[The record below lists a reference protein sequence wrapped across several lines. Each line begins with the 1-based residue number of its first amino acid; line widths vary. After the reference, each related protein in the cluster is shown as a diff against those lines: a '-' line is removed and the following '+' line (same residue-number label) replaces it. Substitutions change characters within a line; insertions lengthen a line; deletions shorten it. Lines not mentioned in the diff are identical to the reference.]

1 MFNSKF
7 KEKVDEYC
15 KKLKISVREALEHDY
30 IKRLHKRWRKSM
42 DKKVKMEM
50 FEKLERLENRKQ
62 KIMEQAIWHDGE
74 MDLFSEEMC
83 NALDS
88 QIIDI
93 EIQLEEN
100 GIVYPYVWVMNNIMP
115 ILYYITALIL
125 AL

>member
-1 MFNSKF
+1 
-7 KEKVDEYC
+7 
-15 KKLKISVREALEHDY
+15 
-30 IKRLHKRWRKSM
+30 M

-62 KIMEQAIWHDGE
+62 KIMEQAIMHDGG
-74 MDLFSEEMC
+74 MNPFSEDIC

>member
-1 MFNSKF
+1 MGF
-7 KEKVDEYC
+7 K
-15 KKLKISVREALEHDY
+15 
-30 IKRLHKRWRKSM
+30 

-62 KIMEQAIWHDGE
+62 KIMEQAIMHDGG
-74 MDLFSEEMC
+74 MNPFSEDIC

-100 GIVYPYVWVMNNIMP
+100 GIVYPYV
-115 ILYYITALIL
+115 
-125 AL
+125 

>member
-1 MFNSKF
+1 MNNI
-7 KEKVDEYC
+7 YG
-15 KKLKISVREALEHDY
+15 LSVRRV
-30 IKRLHKRWRKSM
+30 KRIARIFLISAIGIKRWRKSM

-62 KIMEQAIWHDGE
+62 KIMEQAIMHDGG
-74 MDLFSEEMC
+74 MNPFSEDIC

-100 GIVYPYVWVMNNIMP
+100 GIVYPYV
-115 ILYYITALIL
+115 
-125 AL
+125 